1 MGQNP
6 DHMRR
11 IATSSSTPVGLLG
24 NYTGRSPH
32 GSSARRW
39 AGAAALF
46 IGLSG
51 ASPAV
56 SQEPV
61 PPTIDSLVA
70 RLERAEETIA
80 LLQQQMA
87 DQAQVAVQTRSR
99 LSFELTGRVLVH
111 AFSNSARVNNI
122 DVPLMVS
129 PLVAD
134 GLPRGGIGLSVRQ
147 SSLGFIVTAPNILGA
162 DFTGDMDLD
171 FYGGQNDGSTSP
183 IIRLAVTRAWLRWK
197 RAEVMIGQD
206 GPLVSPLNPRSLASI
221 GAPGFSATGN
231 LWAWL
236 PQMRVGVERPGRVTV
251 GVTGAV
257 LAPTLAGKADMSPS
271 DHDLAQR
278 SKRPFVEARA
288 HARWGE
294 DDLAAEVGV
303 GVHRGWYAT
312 ANTSTLRRAAGVT
325 ADASV
330 PLSGRVELRGEWY
343 AGKGMQGLGGGA
355 VGHLFA
361 VTGQPVRSTGMWGQ
375 VNVKPTAHVTFGG
388 GVGQDDPDNEG
399 LPATGRRKNEVSE
412 VHVHLR
418 PAGPVVLGFEVRR
431 MATTYETGTR
441 KNTHLNVAVG
451 FEF

>member
-1 MGQNP
+1 MGQNS

-11 IATSSSTPVGLLG
+11 IATTSSTPADVVR

-39 AGAAALF
+39 VYTAAAV
-46 IGLSG
+46 IVWCAPS
-51 ASPAV
+51 ATAA
-56 SQEPV
+56 QEPA
-61 PPTIDSLVA
+61 PPSIDSLIA

-87 DQAQVAVQTRSR
+87 DQAQVAVQTHAR

-134 GLPRGGIGLSVRQ
+134 GLPRGGVGLSIRQ
-147 SSLGFIVTAPNILGA
+147 STLGFMINAPNILGA
-162 DFTGDMDLD
+162 DFSGDMDLD

-206 GPLVSPLNPRSLASI
+206 APLVSPLNPRSLASI
-221 GAPGFSATGN
+221 GAPGFSTSGN

-236 PQMRVGVERPGRVTV
+236 PQMRVGVQRPGRVTV
-251 GVTGAV
+251 GVKGAV
-257 LAPTLAGKADMSPS
+257 LAPTLAGKADMAPS

-312 ANTSTLRRAAGVT
+312 ANTSSLRRAAGVT
-325 ADASV
+325 ADALV
-330 PLSGRVELRGEWY
+330 PLSRRVELRGEWY

-355 VGHLFA
+355 VGHLFT
-361 VTGQPVRSTGMWGQ
+361 VTGQPVHSTGMWGQ
-375 VNVKPTAHVTFGG
+375 LNVKPTAHVTLGG
-388 GVGQDDPDNEG
+388 GLGRDDPDDEG
-399 LPATGRRKNEVSE
+399 LSATARLKNVVSE
-412 VHVHLR
+412 LHLHVR
-418 PAGPVVLGFEVRR
+418 PAGPVVLGLEARR
-431 MATTYETGTR
+431 MATTYANGTLR
-441 KNTHLNVAVG
+441 NTHINLAVG

>member
-1 MGQNP
+1 
-6 DHMRR
+6 MRR
-11 IATSSSTPVGLLG
+11 VAV
-24 NYTGRSPH
+24 
-32 GSSARRW
+32 
-39 AGAAALF
+39 AAAVVISLC
-46 IGLSG
+46 G
-51 ASPAV
+51 ASPAD
-56 SQEPV
+56 SQEPA

-87 DQAQVAVQTRSR
+87 DQAQVAVQTHAR

-111 AFSNSARVNNI
+111 VFSNTARVNNT

-129 PLVAD
+129 SLVAD
-134 GLPRGGIGLSVRQ
+134 GLPRGGVGLSIRQ
-147 SSLGFIVTAPNILGA
+147 STLGFMVRAPNILGA
-162 DFTGDMDLD
+162 DFSGDMDLD

-183 IIRLAVTRAWLRWK
+183 ILRLAVTRGWLRWK

-221 GAPGFSATGN
+221 GAPGFSTTGN

-236 PQMRVGVERPGRVTV
+236 PQLRVGLQRPGRVTV
-251 GVTGAV
+251 GVNGAV
-257 LAPTLAGKADMSPS
+257 LAPTLAGKADLSPS
-271 DHDLAQR
+271 EHDLAQR

-325 ADASV
+325 ADALV
-330 PLSGRVELRGEWY
+330 PLSRRVELRGEWY

-355 VGHLFA
+355 VGQLFN
-361 VTGQPVRSTGMWGQ
+361 TKGQPIQSTGMWGQ
-375 VNVKPTAHVTFGG
+375 LNIKPTAHVTLGG
-388 GVGQDDPDNEG
+388 GVGQDDPEDAG
-399 LPATGRRKNEVSE
+399 LSATARRKNVVSE
-412 VHVHLR
+412 LHLHVR
-418 PAGPVVLGFEVRR
+418 PAGPVVLGLEARR
-431 MATTYETGTR
+431 MATTYANGTLR
-441 KNTHLNVAVG
+441 NTHMNLAVG